1 MKSARLLCLL
11 ALLVPATSAL
21 AQTGK
26 IAGTITEA
34 ATGDP
39 LPGVNV
45 IIDGTSQ
52 GAVTDTDGYYS
63 IIGVRAGNYAVRA
76 SFIGF
81 TAEIVEEVR
90 VNVDLTTEVNFDLRE
105 ASVGLDEVTV
115 VAERP
120 VVQRDVSA
128 NVANFNAE
136 EVENMPVSGV
146 DEVIDLQA
154 GIEPG
159 MRIRGGGL
167 NEVAFLVD
175 GMSTAVGRD
184 QQPFTNISFTSVS
197 EVQVQTG
204 GFNAEYGNARSGIIN
219 VVTKEP
225 PRDRYTADVLV
236 RYAPPQKQYFGDIA
250 PNDPT
255 SYYLRPFLDTRD
267 SLAYKGINVLDKWDR
282 QNITDNF
289 QGWMEQVQ
297 KNQENEDPTDDNLT
311 ADDLIKIYKY
321 RTRRDPEVTT
331 PDLDIDASVAGPLPG
346 ISKYLG
352 DLRFLGS
359 YRQQQ
364 RAYIVPME
372 RDAYQ
377 ANTGQ
382 LKLVSNIAQGV
393 RVVAHGMISTESG
406 INATNNGNPVM
417 YNGEMPKYAWDN
429 RNYLFA
435 PDVGAGDVFGEG
447 GRGLMDI
454 NRSTFGLEVTHTLN
468 QNTFYEVKAQR
479 QFTDYFT
486 RPGYRIDKDQD
497 GDGVQE
503 KDKAVA
509 FFGPNDE
516 YGVNVAPF
524 GFDGEPGQQD
534 ALGGRWL
541 SQRTLARDTSDVTTW
556 TGSFD
561 ITSQVN
567 RYAQVKAGVEYIY
580 NSYDTNHGVVD
591 SFHVHHANPWYSWQ
605 RQPTQGAAYGQT
617 KLEFKGMVA
626 NLGLRMDYF
635 HAAGD
640 WYNFQGPYDPA
651 LSAYGI
657 DALEEEIE
665 GFEPTDRQFALSPR
679 LGVSFP
685 ITDVSK
691 LYFNYGHFRQ
701 MLSPRSLYAVET
713 TFGGKISE
721 VGNPNH
727 TMPKTVSYEV
737 GYEQSLFNQYL
748 VRVSGFYRDI
758 SQQSRSVR
766 YRNLDGQV
774 NYTIDLPLNYEDVR
788 GLEVTLS
795 KNRGELFRG
804 FVNFTYLAT
813 KGGNFGYSQR
823 FQNPVDQRNFE
834 RSFRNYGFAPVA
846 EPFAR
851 FNFEFLVPDDF
862 GPKVVG
868 VNPLG
873 DWRISFLGDWRAGKT
888 DTYVGGQGADVQG
901 IQDNVRWKDYYN
913 LDLRFS
919 KNFNTLVGE
928 AQFFADV
935 SNVLNLRRLSRYG
948 AWGNNFNYE
957 RYMASLHLPEEVFH
971 DKNGEVAAGIPAFI
985 PGDDRPGD
993 YRKVG
998 VDFVPIEITNA
1009 LDEVDSPSER
1019 ALYYLRGEDAYY
1031 WYRNGEL
1038 QKADGGFVS
1047 QVMDDKAYIDMPAV
1061 EWKRFLNPRQVLFG
1075 LRLSF

>member
-45 IIDGTSQ
+45 IIEGTSQ
-52 GAVTDTDGYYS
+52 GAVTDADGYYS

-81 TAEIVEEVR
+81 TPEIVEDVR

-167 NEVAFLVD
+167 NEVAFMVD

-225 PRDRYTADVLV
+225 PRDRYTADVLL
-236 RYAPPQKQYFGDIA
+236 RYAPPQKQYFGDMGPTD
-250 PNDPT
+250 PNG
-255 SYYLRPFLDTRD
+255 YYLRPFLSTED
-267 SLAYKGINVLDKWDR
+267 SLAYKGIDVLDKWER
-282 QNITDNF
+282 QNSVDNF
-289 QGWMEQVQ
+289 QGWLKQVEE
-297 KNQENEDPTDDNLT
+297 NQTNEDPTDDKLT
-311 ADDLIKIYKY
+311 ADDLIDIYKY
-321 RTRRDPEVTT
+321 RTRRDPTLDT

-346 ISKYLG
+346 VSKYLG

-364 RAYIVPME
+364 RAYMVPME
-372 RDAYQ
+372 RAAYK
-377 ANTGQ
+377 AHTGQ

-393 RVVAHGMISTESG
+393 RVVAHGTIAQELGM
-406 INATNNGNPVM
+406 NATNNGNPVM
-417 YNGEMPKYAWDN
+417 YNGEAPKYPWDN

-435 PDVGAGDVFGEG
+435 PDANANDVFAEG

-486 RPGYRIDKDQD
+486 RPGFRIDKDQD

-503 KDKAVA
+503 KDEAVA
-509 FFGPNDE
+509 FFGSNDE

-524 GFDGEPGQQD
+524 GFDGEPGQQS
-534 ALGGRWL
+534 AIGNRWL
-541 SQRTLARDTSDVTTW
+541 ETRTLARDTSDVTTW
-556 TGSFD
+556 TGQFD

-626 NLGLRMDYF
+626 NLGLRLDYF

-640 WYNFQGPYDPA
+640 WYSFQGPYDPA
-651 LSAYGI
+651 LAAYGI
-657 DALEEEIE
+657 DALEEQIE
-665 GFEPTDRQFALSPR
+665 GYETTNRQFALSPR

-685 ITDVSK
+685 ITEVSK

-701 MLSPRSLYAVET
+701 MLSPRSLYAIET
-713 TFGGKISE
+713 SFGGKITE

-727 TMPKTVSYEV
+727 TMPKTVSYEI

-748 VRVSGFYRDI
+748 IRLSGFYRDI
-758 SQQSRSVR
+758 SQQPREVR
-766 YRNLDGQV
+766 YQNLDGQV
-774 NYTIDLPLNYEDVR
+774 NYTIDLPLEYEDVR

-813 KGGNFGYSQR
+813 KEGDFGYSQR
-823 FQNPVDQRNFE
+823 FQNPVTQRNFE
-834 RSFRNYGFAPVA
+834 RSFRNFLDAPVA

-873 DWRISFLGDWRAGKT
+873 DWRISFLGDWRAGQAFT
-888 DTYVGGQGADVQG
+888 WVGGQGADVPG
-901 IQDNVRWKDYYN
+901 VRNNLRWKDYYN

-919 KNFNTLVGE
+919 KNFSTIVGE

-935 SNVLNLRRLSRYG
+935 TNVLNLRRLNVIG
-948 AWGNNFNYE
+948 AWGGNFNYD
-957 RYMASLHLPEEVFH
+957 RYIASLHLPEEVFYN
-971 DKNGEVAAGIPAFI
+971 KNDEVASGIPNFI
-985 PGDDRPGD
+985 RGNDSPGD
-993 YRKVG
+993 YRKPG

-1009 LDEVDSPSER
+1009 LDEVSSPSKR
-1019 ALYYLRGEDAYY
+1019 ALYYLSEDGSYY
-1031 WYRNGEL
+1031 QY
-1038 QKADGGFVS
+1038 DGDEFKPAERSFVD

>member
-11 ALLVPATSAL
+11 ALLVPATSVL
-21 AQTGK
+21 AQSGK

-34 ATGDP
+34 STGDP

-52 GAVTDTDGYYS
+52 GAVTDADGYYS
-63 IIGVRAGNYAVRA
+63 IIGVRAGAYTVRA

-81 TAEIVEEVR
+81 TTEIVEEVR
-90 VNVDLTTEVNFDLRE
+90 ANIDLTTELDFQLRE
-105 ASVGLDEVTV
+105 QSVGLDEVTV

-159 MRIRGGGL
+159 LRIRGGGL
-167 NEVAFLVD
+167 NEVSFMVD

-184 QQPFTNISFTSVS
+184 QQPFTNVSFTSVS

-219 VVTKEP
+219 VVTKDP
-225 PRDRYTADVLV
+225 PRDRYTADVLM
-236 RYAPPQKQYFGDIA
+236 RYAPPQKQYFGDIGPDD
-250 PNDPT
+250 PNG
-255 SYYLRPFLDTRD
+255 YYLRPFLSTAD

-282 QNITDNF
+282 QNISDNF
-289 QGWMEQVQ
+289 QGWVDQV
-297 KNQENEDPTDDNLT
+297 NQNQTNEDPADDNLT
-311 ADDLIKIYKY
+311 ANDLIDIYKY
-321 RTRRDPEVTT
+321 RTRRDPTVNT
-331 PDLDIDASVAGPLPG
+331 PDLDIDATVGGPIPG

-364 RAYIVPME
+364 RAYVVPLE

-377 ANTGQ
+377 AYTGQ
-382 LKLVSNIAQGV
+382 LKLVSNVAQGV
-393 RVVAHGMISTESG
+393 RVVAHGTIAQELG
-406 INATNNGNPVM
+406 INATGNGGPVI
-417 YNGEMPKYAWDN
+417 YNGEMPKYPWDD

-435 PDVGAGDVFGEG
+435 PDAGAGDVFGIG
-447 GRGLMDI
+447 SRALMDI
-454 NRSTFGLEVTHTLN
+454 NRSTFGMEVTHTLN
-468 QNTFYEVKAQR
+468 QNTFYEVKVQR
-479 QFTDYFT
+479 QFTDYFS
-486 RPGYRIDKDQD
+486 RPGYRLDQDQD
-497 GDGVQE
+497 GNGVQE
-503 KDKAVA
+503 KDETVTTIN
-509 FFGPNDE
+509 G
-516 YGVNVAPF
+516 YGVNAAPL

-556 TGSFD
+556 TGQFD

-617 KLEFKGMVA
+617 KLEFNGMVA
-626 NLGLRMDYF
+626 NLGLRLDYF

-651 LSAYGI
+651 LAAYGI

-665 GFEPTDRQFALSPR
+665 GFEPTNRQFALSPR
-679 LGVSFP
+679 LGISFP

-701 MLSPRSLYAVET
+701 MLDPGNLYAVET
-713 TFGGKISE
+713 TFGGKISR

-727 TMPKTVSYEV
+727 TMPKTVSYEI

-748 VRVSGFYRDI
+748 IRLGGFYKDV
-758 SQQSRSVR
+758 SQQSRAVR

-774 NYTIDLPLNYEDVR
+774 DYRIELPLNYEDIR

-813 KGGNFGYSQR
+813 KGGNFGYSEQ
-823 FQNPVDQRNFE
+823 FQNPVQQRNFE
-834 RSFRNYGFAPVA
+834 RAFRNYGFAPVA

-862 GPKVVG
+862 GPKVAG
-868 VNPLG
+868 ITPLG

-901 IQDNVRWKDYYN
+901 IRDNVRWKDYYN

-919 KNFNTLVGE
+919 KNFSTIVGE

-948 AWGNNFNYE
+948 AWGENFNYE
-957 RYMASLHLPEEVFH
+957 RYMASLHLPEEVFY

-993 YRKVG
+993 YRKEG
-998 VDFVPIEITNA
+998 VNFVPIEITNA
-1009 LDEVDSPSER
+1009 LNEVESPSER
-1019 ALYYLRGEDAYY
+1019 ALYYLRSDGEYY
-1031 WYRNGEL
+1031 WYRDGEL
-1038 QKADGGFVS
+1038 TRADGSFVS